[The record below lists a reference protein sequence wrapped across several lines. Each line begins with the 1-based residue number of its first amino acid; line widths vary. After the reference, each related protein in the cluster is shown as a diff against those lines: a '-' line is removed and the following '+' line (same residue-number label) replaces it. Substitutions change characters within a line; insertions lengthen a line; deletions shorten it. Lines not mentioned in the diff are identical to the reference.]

1 MPKRSVRSRKVIRTF
16 RRARAARPCETSSAF
31 RPGVET
37 MSGNHGTVGPVFR
50 AIGADI
56 VATRLLDP
64 CLHGSSGLEERAG
77 ADDVSLSLGARAV
90 FLPATSSPA

>member
-1 MPKRSVRSRKVIRTF
+1 MPKRSVRSREVIRTF

-56 VATRLLDP
+56 VATRLDP
-64 CLHGSSGLEERAG
+64 CLH
-77 ADDVSLSLGARAV
+77 
-90 FLPATSSPA
+90 